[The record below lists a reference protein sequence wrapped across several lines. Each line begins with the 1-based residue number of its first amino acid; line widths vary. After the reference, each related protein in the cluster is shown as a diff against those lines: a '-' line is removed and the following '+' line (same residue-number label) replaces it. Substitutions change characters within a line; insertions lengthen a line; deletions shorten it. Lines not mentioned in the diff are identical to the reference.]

1 MIKNLGY
8 TRKSKDEQNTING
21 NPYIDVARAYYNST
35 MYEDNLQ
42 AISNIFSDVLPVF
55 NAIPKVVNI
64 AGALAVGGDIE
75 PSSDDTEWV
84 ANVIKNLALEQEKAF
99 MARELILGKSILIEL
114 QIEQEEP
121 YDSDFPYNMSYYSS
135 DEYEI
140 ISVGQDIYYAKI
152 EGVTFELNENKDGY
166 VEKKIEKIFIKDDN
180 GGAQSYVVDSDGN
193 KSEEVT
199 YNDGILPLVE
209 ITTTYDMKQ
218 LFHSIDRHNEYEA
231 FIRSILYLAGEPI
244 IAGIGLDKIQSQAK
258 ADMAKDRMKKQ
269 KTLFT
274 KADNAKLQLLE
285 ISGSSATVMINKQRE
300 LVENIVKDYPEYS
313 ISEVLSGSN
322 VSEETTRIRL
332 TEILSRVSEL
342 RKNIERG
349 FNKLFALVA
358 FFDGKEMQ
366 EKYITLGNMVDV
378 NIQDTLDTVVVAL
391 NNGLISRKSAMNNIK
406 VLFDG
411 EDVEKELQEILN
423 DETERAKIE
432 QTQGGDVNEQGAT
445 GSITEE

>member
-1 MIKNLGY
+1 
-8 TRKSKDEQNTING
+8 
-21 NPYIDVARAYYNST
+21 
-35 MYEDNLQ
+35 
-42 AISNIFSDVLPVF
+42 
-55 NAIPKVVNI
+55 
-64 AGALAVGGDIE
+64 
-75 PSSDDTEWV
+75 
-84 ANVIKNLALEQEKAF
+84 
-99 MARELILGKSILIEL
+99 
-114 QIEQEEP
+114 
-121 YDSDFPYNMSYYSS
+121 
-135 DEYEI
+135 
-140 ISVGQDIYYAKI
+140 
-152 EGVTFELNENKDGY
+152 
-166 VEKKIEKIFIKDDN
+166 
-180 GGAQSYVVDSDGN
+180 
-193 KSEEVT
+193 
-199 YNDGILPLVE
+199 
-209 ITTTYDMKQ
+209 MKQ